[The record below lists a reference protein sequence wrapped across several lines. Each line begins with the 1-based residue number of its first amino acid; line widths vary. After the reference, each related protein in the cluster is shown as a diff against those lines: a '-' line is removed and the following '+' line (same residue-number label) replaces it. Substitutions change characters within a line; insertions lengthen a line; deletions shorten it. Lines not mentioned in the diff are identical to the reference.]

1 MTYWID
7 KMSNTNKVKIEY
19 ISLEDL
25 QKWPRNPKDHD
36 LGAIHQ
42 SMSRFGFVNPFII
55 DERTGKLVVGHGRLD
70 ILQQMKAGGQEP
82 PERITIKDN
91 LWLVPVVRGI
101 SFDSDLETEGYLI
114 ADNRLTELGGWRED
128 KLSEVLSDLA
138 TQGKE
143 MLNGI
148 GFDDDDIDS
157 LINKLNPLNREHIT
171 LTEEYAIVITDLT
184 EQEQVELLQKLQNQG
199 LKCKAYIS

>member
-1 MTYWID
+1 
-7 KMSNTNKVKIEY
+7 MSNTNKVKIEY

>member
-1 MTYWID
+1 
-7 KMSNTNKVKIEY
+7 MSNTNKVKIEY

-36 LGAIHQ
+36 LEAIHQ